1 MADAAL
7 PGDADD
13 LVAPARDALAE
24 LARRQRRLGQRLA
37 RFEVEASDAR
47 PAILTGAFIQ
57 MAVVPE
63 QPLGEAA
70 RIVGIG
76 ANDAVTAAQHR
87 SRRRG
92 GRRGRGGWRSEEH
105 TSEIKSLMRSSYA
118 VFCLTKKNTK

>member
-47 PAILTGAFIQ
+47 PAILAAAFIQ
-57 MAVVPE
+57 MADVPE
-63 QPLGEAA
+63 QPTGEAA
-70 RIVGIG
+70 RIVEIG
-76 ANDAVTAAQHR
+76 AKDSVTEAQPLR
-87 SRRRG
+87 QRRRTAESVVGTG
-92 GRRGRGGWRSEEH
+92 GDETGQTGRSA
-105 TSEIKSLMRSSYA
+105 TQKQ
-118 VFCLTKKNTK
+118 KKTT